1 MSLAVDVRAADGS
14 PAGTVTLAA
23 DHFGIEPNVSV
34 LHQVVTAQLAAARA
48 GTQSTKTRAEVSGGG
63 KKPFKQ
69 KGTGR
74 ARQGSERAP
83 HFSGGGVAL
92 GPKPRSYKQRTP
104 RKMINLALRSALSD
118 RQSEGRVAVVSDWAL
133 TAPSTKGALAAL
145 AAIGVS
151 GRVLVVLTR
160 DDEEAYKSFRNLPLI
175 QVILRGE
182 LNAYDILCND
192 WIVFTPATLPGH
204 VEGEGDTPV
213 TVGATRSGPPAEAA
227 DDIAPGAADIA
238 PGAADAVEESAVAAA
253 DDEQDEL
260 LAEAAGATVLSEA
273 PGETVLTDATDA
285 LLISATAD
293 ADDEAETGSPAA
305 ADAGDETAALSPPS
319 DTDDAEEA
327 Q

>member
-227 DDIAPGAADIA
+227 DDIAPGADDIA
-238 PGAADAVEESAVAAA
+238 PGADDAVEESAVAAA

-285 LLISATAD
+285 LLTSAAAD